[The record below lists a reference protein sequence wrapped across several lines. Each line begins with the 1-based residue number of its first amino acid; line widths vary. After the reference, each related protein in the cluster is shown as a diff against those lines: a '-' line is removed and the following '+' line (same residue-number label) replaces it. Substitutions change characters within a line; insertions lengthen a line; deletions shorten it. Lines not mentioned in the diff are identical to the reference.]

1 VKFQVEK
8 LSGHVSEFGLQGST
22 LIGKMGRQLCFLV
35 FCSLLLT
42 PGQPYDSL
50 EDLYS
55 PDYGNE
61 VTDTLMPPSF
71 TSAPLHLSVTEGDTV
86 RLPCIV
92 SRLEG
97 FVLLWKRGGRTIALG
112 SQLLDTADPRYSLET
127 EENGSRLVIRGT
139 VRGDGGEFSCQV
151 SAFRPTQ
158 LRHSLRVKVRPILET
173 SPRSAL
179 TVEEGNPALLSCSL
193 SSGSASQLYWRRAN
207 TKVSQGPSFS
217 LSSVLPEDAGRYECV
232 ALQEDGEEATTSVD
246 VIVLFAPVVEQEEAY
261 VRRRDG
267 GREVHI
273 TCRVKAHPPAHVTW
287 KRDGRRVTGTTSG
300 VVTSSDG
307 EVHTLYLL
315 SGGREAWGRYTCE
328 ASNSRGTASRSID
341 VSAYADEAV
350 LSPSPLS
357 SSPGSLTIAW
367 SARSPSPV
375 TVWRVQFRPLL
386 GGDWGE
392 VDVGATSEGGEVWG
406 GLAQLHGLRPATQYE
421 VKISGR
427 NSEGYSQFSRPVTY
441 ATPSQGTVRQPA
453 AMGAASSA
461 GERRISMTSLFP
473 TLLQPLLLVLFA
485 TTFH

>member
-1 VKFQVEK
+1 M
-8 LSGHVSEFGLQGST
+8 
-22 LIGKMGRQLCFLV
+22 MGRMMGRHLICSLI
-35 FCSLLLT
+35 FCSLLLR

-61 VTDTLMPPSF
+61 LQVSDTLMPPPF
-71 TSAPLHLSVTEGDTV
+71 TSSPLHLSVSEGDTV

-112 SQLLDTADPRYSLET
+112 PHLLDTADSRYSLET

-173 SPRSAL
+173 SPRSSL
-179 TVEEGNPALLSCSL
+179 SVEEGDPALLSCDL
-193 SSGSASQLYWRRAN
+193 TSGSADQLYWRRAN

-217 LSSVLPEDAGRYECV
+217 LANVLPEDAGRYECV
-232 ALQEDGEEATTSVD
+232 AVQEDGEEVTTFVD
-246 VIVLFAPVVEQEEAY
+246 LIVLFAPIIEQEEAY

-273 TCRVKAHPPAHVTW
+273 TCRVRAHPAAQVTW
-287 KRDGRRVTGTTSG
+287 KRDGRRVTGTSSG

-328 ASNSRGTASRSID
+328 ASNSRGSASRSID

-375 TVWRVQFRPLL
+375 TVWRVQFRPVL

-392 VDVGATSEGGEVWG
+392 VDVGASSEGGEVWG
-406 GLAQLHGLRPATQYE
+406 GSAQLLGLRPNTQYE

-427 NSEGYSQFSRPVTY
+427 NTEGYSQFSSPVTY
-441 ATPSQGTVRQPA
+441 STPSQGAVRQPA
-453 AMGAASSA
+453 AMGASNSS
-461 GERRISMTSLFP
+461 GTITTSV
-473 TLLQPLLLVLFA
+473 PLLLLPQLLLLLSILA
-485 TTFH
+485 TSPY